1 MKLFMKYTGPVKM
14 KNKNYFLI
22 ALLLFTGIFSCFR
35 PDAAFGN
42 NLRTMFI
49 NNSAVIYALNIRT
62 FGAKDYNKN
71 DIIETELGEVK
82 GTFIN
87 AIPKLKD
94 LQQSGINT
102 VYLLPITKVGKL
114 HAHGTA
120 GSLYALDSFD
130 TINPQLFDESDLEV
144 DIKKQAKKFV
154 NAAHKLGMHVIADL
168 PACGSYDMSLEKPEL
183 FLKDKKGET
192 ISPSDWT
199 DVRLFKVYED
209 GTKNLN
215 RSLINEHKKFINLV
229 QEIGFDGIRVDVAA
243 IKPYEF
249 WKEIIEYARAKDS
262 EFLFLAEASPNW
274 DNPTN
279 GWSEYLTINALLDA
293 GFDGY
298 YSDWSSLSD
307 IKTNSDFFKR
317 INQDTKILEKYNGK
331 KSVMAAFATHDNLS
345 PALLGYEYWQMVN
358 WLDFLLPMNPYVLDG
373 FPAAD
378 NYMYEFAGTKAEK
391 SETDSDDYMTQ
402 KGMFDIKNFARAPK
416 AIDSENQLDDFI
428 NAVKTRYLFS
438 KMLITRDITELST
451 TNPSVFAF
459 KKVYGD
465 NYVIIL
471 GNLNKTNS
479 EKADIKVLGLS
490 KEDFVMP
497 FKMKESPIT
506 SKNKLSVTLQPYEI
520 QVYAITKNL
529 SSKK

>member
-1 MKLFMKYTGPVKM
+1 MRLFMRFTGQAKM
-14 KNKNYFLI
+14 KNRNYFLI
-22 ALLLFTGIFSCFR
+22 GLLLFTGIFSCFK

-42 NLRTMFI
+42 NLRTMFT

-71 DIIETELGEVK
+71 DIIETELGEAK

-87 AIPKLKD
+87 AIPKLKT
-94 LQQSGINT
+94 LKESGINT
-102 VYLLPITKVGKL
+102 IYLLPITKVGKL

-130 TINPQLFDESDLEV
+130 TINPQLFDETDLEV

-154 NAAHKLGMHVIADL
+154 NAAHKLGMHVIVDL
-168 PACGSYDMSLEKPEL
+168 PACGSYDMSLEKPNL
-183 FLKDKKGET
+183 FVKDKKGET

-215 RSLINEHKKFINLV
+215 RDLINEHKKFINLV
-229 QEIGFDGIRVDVAA
+229 QEIGFDGIRADVAA

-249 WKEIIEYARAKDS
+249 WKELIEYARVKDS

-298 YSDWSSLSD
+298 YSDWSNLLS
-307 IKTNSDFFKR
+307 IKTSSDFFKKL
-317 INQDTKILEKYNGK
+317 NQDTKILEKYNGK
-331 KSVMAAFATHDNLS
+331 KSTIAAFATHDTMS

-358 WLDFLLPMNPYVLDG
+358 WLDFLLPMNPYILDG

-378 NYMYEFAGTKAEK
+378 NYAYEFTGKKAEK

-402 KGMFDIKNFARAPK
+402 KGMFDIKNYARAPK

-428 NAVKTRYLFS
+428 NASRIRYLLS
-438 KMLITRDITELST
+438 GVLTTRDMVELST
-451 TNPSVFAF
+451 TNSSVFAF
-459 KKVYGD
+459 KKTYGD
-465 NYVIIL
+465 NCVIVI
-471 GNLNKTNS
+471 GNLNKANS
-479 EKADIKVLGLS
+479 EKTDVKVSGLS
-490 KEDFVMP
+490 KEDFIMP
-497 FKMKESPIT
+497 FKMNEPPIT
-506 SKNKLSVTLQPYEI
+506 NKNKLSVTLRPYEI
-520 QVYAITKNL
+520 QVYTITKNL
-529 SSKK
+529 NSKK